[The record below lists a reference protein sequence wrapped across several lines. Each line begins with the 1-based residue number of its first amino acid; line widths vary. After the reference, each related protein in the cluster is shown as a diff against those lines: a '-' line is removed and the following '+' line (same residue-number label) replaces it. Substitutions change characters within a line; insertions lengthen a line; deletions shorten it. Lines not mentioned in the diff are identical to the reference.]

1 MAKLKN
7 KKVRCDVCNQV
18 IQTKKFNVV
27 MVSKADYEDRYE
39 QESLS
44 DFEKEIDV
52 CNNCI
57 LNLNFRE
64 AKPNSSKP

>member
-1 MAKLKN
+1 MVKLKN

-27 MVSKADYEDRYE
+27 LVSKADYEDRYE

-64 AKPNSSKP
+64 VKPNSSHH